1 MREIIFI
8 ILRVNQNNFSIKI
21 KKYLMIKTKIK
32 IKKKKLIFFRNMNKV
47 INNKTNTKI

>member
-1 MREIIFI
+1 MSDIILI

-32 IKKKKLIFFRNMNKV
+32 ILKKKIDIF
-47 INNKTNTKI
+47 